1 MSRRIQLD
9 WQQRKSIKSIMGTS
23 AQHRIRIDLRLRV
36 ITSVTSVSAEG
47 ASNQERVLASV
58 ILVPT
63 LVATALV
70 PEVSRC
76 VNQNRQNATADNP
89 TPKRKT
95 ETKPAAKTNYVLTV
109 HCSESHR
116 NSVRDGYG
124 HHVPSK

>member
-1 MSRRIQLD
+1 
-9 WQQRKSIKSIMGTS
+9 MGTS
-23 AQHRIRIDLRLRV
+23 AQHRIRIDLRLKV
-36 ITSVTSVSAEG
+36 IISVTSVSAEG

-95 ETKPAAKTNYVLTV
+95 ETKPAAKTKL
-109 HCSESHR
+109 R
-116 NSVRDGYG
+116 AYG
-124 HHVPSK
+124 SLF